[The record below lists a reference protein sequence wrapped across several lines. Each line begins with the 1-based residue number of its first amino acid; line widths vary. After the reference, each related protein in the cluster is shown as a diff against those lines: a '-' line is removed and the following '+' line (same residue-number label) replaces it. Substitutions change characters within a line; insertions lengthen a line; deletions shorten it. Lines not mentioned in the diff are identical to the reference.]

1 MPRYVELML
10 AAMAPIIFG
19 STYIVTTQLLPQ
31 GYPLTASV
39 LRALPAGLLL
49 LMATRQLPPRA
60 WLGRIAVLGAL
71 NFAIF
76 WAALFV
82 AAYRLPGGVAATVG
96 SIQPLLVLVLAH
108 LVLAAPLRLLSVT
121 AALAGLVGV
130 ALLVLQADAGLDL
143 SGIVAAQIGALSMAL
158 GVVLTRKWQP
168 PVPALTFTAWQL
180 TAGGLILLPVALWA
194 EPSLPVLDARN
205 VVGFLWLGLFGAALT
220 YYLWFRAIAR
230 LGPAAVTGLGFLS
243 PLTAVLLGWALLGQT
258 LTPQQTLGALIVLIS
273 IWLGGRASRPDPSP
287 SPVPGGKD

>member
-10 AAMAPIIFG
+10 AAMAPIIWG

-108 LVLAAPLRLLSVT
+108 LVLAAPLRLLSVA

-130 ALLVLQADAGLDL
+130 ALLV
-143 SGIVAAQIGALSMAL
+143 
-158 GVVLTRKWQP
+158 
-168 PVPALTFTAWQL
+168 
-180 TAGGLILLPVALWA
+180 
-194 EPSLPVLDARN
+194 
-205 VVGFLWLGLFGAALT
+205 
-220 YYLWFRAIAR
+220 
-230 LGPAAVTGLGFLS
+230 
-243 PLTAVLLGWALLGQT
+243 
-258 LTPQQTLGALIVLIS
+258 
-273 IWLGGRASRPDPSP
+273 
-287 SPVPGGKD
+287 